1 MLIAQSQM
9 EDVVLLSDDE
19 AVDAF
24 DVRRFW

>member
-9 EDVVLLSDDE
+9 EDIALLTDDE
-19 AVDAF
+19 VFDDF